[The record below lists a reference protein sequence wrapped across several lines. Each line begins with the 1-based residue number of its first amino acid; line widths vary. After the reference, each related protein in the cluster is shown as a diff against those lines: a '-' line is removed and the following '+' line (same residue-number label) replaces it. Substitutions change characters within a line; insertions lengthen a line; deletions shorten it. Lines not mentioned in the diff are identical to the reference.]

1 MELVKQWYAKRIDSW
16 EYHLATRS
24 TDRVVRPFD
33 WGAEWMARWPLA
45 SNAPDTESKLRE
57 INRIAIGRSAE
68 FFAYRTPGDFRQ
80 EGNMVRFTSPI
91 ETPYE
96 ENN

>member
-33 WGAEWMARWPLA
+33 WGIEWMARWPFSSAGADAEDKLC
-45 SNAPDTESKLRE
+45 ELSK
-57 INRIAIGRSAE
+57 IAIARSPE
-68 FFAYRTPGDFRQ
+68 FFAYEP
-80 EGNMVRFTSPI
+80 P
-91 ETPYE
+91 
-96 ENN
+96 